1 MQMNDELFR
10 HTQTVDRSSD
20 DSAINGR
27 TPTDPT
33 QNEVAPQQ
41 EGDVILDRFE
51 VKRFL
56 GSGAF
61 GFVFLAYDMDLDRLV
76 AMKKTLPEN
85 AVPVGQYRP
94 THQRSTH
101 CSPARP

>member
-1 MQMNDELFR
+1 MNDELFR
-10 HTQTVDRSSD
+10 HTQTIDRSSD

-76 AMKKTLPEN
+76 AIKKTS
-85 AVPVGQYRP
+85 
-94 THQRSTH
+94 QRLLSQLGNID
-101 CSPARP
+101 